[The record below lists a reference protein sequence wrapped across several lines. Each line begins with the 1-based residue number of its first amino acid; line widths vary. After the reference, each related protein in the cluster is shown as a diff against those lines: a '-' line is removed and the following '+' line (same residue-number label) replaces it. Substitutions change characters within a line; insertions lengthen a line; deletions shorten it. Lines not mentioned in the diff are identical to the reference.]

1 MDSSSHVF
9 LDKDLNLPNPLRPY
23 QWQGVNFLLNH
34 GSGLV
39 ADEMGLGKTVQAAV
53 ALSLLLPSC
62 ERGRTLVVV
71 PASLR
76 LNWERE
82 LSSWAPNLSVRRL
95 QGDAE
100 DRFALYR
107 LPVSVLIGF

>member
-1 MDSSSHVF
+1 MDSSLPVF
-9 LDKDLNLPNPLRPY
+9 LEKDLNLPKPLRPY
-23 QWQGVNFLLNH
+23 QWQGVNFLLNQ

-62 ERGRTLVVV
+62 ERGRALVVV

-95 QGDAE
+95 
-100 DRFALYR
+100 
-107 LPVSVLIGF
+107 